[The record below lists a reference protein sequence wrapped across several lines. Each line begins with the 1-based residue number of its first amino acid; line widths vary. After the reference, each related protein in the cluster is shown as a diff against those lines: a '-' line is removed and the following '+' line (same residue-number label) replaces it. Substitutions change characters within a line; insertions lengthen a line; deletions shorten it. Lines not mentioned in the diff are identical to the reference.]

1 MRTKTHKINN
11 EAKSYLANLL
21 ATENLTVVHKKVK
34 TASFDVKNRVLTLP
48 IWKHMSNDIIDLL
61 VAHEI
66 GHALYTHLDEW
77 KSALDEGLPH
87 SFLNVIEDARI
98 EKLVK
103 RKYPG
108 IVRSFV
114 NGYRELI
121 DNNFFG
127 TKDKDVNQMLLI
139 DRLNM
144 HFKTSIVKSDIEF
157 TTAEQLIVKK
167 MENLETFND
176 VVVLARELSEYCKDE
191 AETKGLD
198 QHDMADTE
206 DYDDEDSGYQ
216 DSDSDN
222 TDNNDE
228 DSDESGKSKY
238 SDDDSDDNEDSD
250 SDNDGE
256 TTGQRGQQNIDEG
269 ESTEYKPSAET
280 DNYWEDNK
288 DKLIDEKC
296 KDNVYANIHQ
306 FKNIKDFILDYKTVL
321 SDFKSARF
329 NSFREDSAYGSSYKS
344 SYQTLITEY
353 KKFQRSNS
361 KSVNYM
367 VKEFEMKK
375 AATAYTRTK
384 QDKSGVV
391 DPLKL
396 HSYKYNDDIFKRL
409 TITPDGKNHGM
420 MMFIDWSGS
429 MSDKLTPTIH
439 QLMNLVM
446 FCRKVNI
453 PYEVYAFSNSG
464 RNARY
469 HFSDEVGTAKK
480 PQYQSGDLTI
490 DTYLKL
496 INFASSRMTAKE
508 HEEAMSNLYGVS
520 IKFEDYMGR
529 SRYRRG
535 YDYDMND
542 AWKSYALEIPQG
554 YGLSSTPLNCTI
566 AAAMT
571 MVPMFQN
578 KYSIDKMNTIFLTD
592 GCSDGNEYIVLSKE
606 EAEESKKNN
615 GRHWGSDDHGNCY
628 TSFSYDSNLILRNK
642 SNKKNYNSNSN
653 YRDGMT
659 ESLLRA
665 LKDHTG
671 TTLTG
676 FFISGTKRLD
686 RYTLDKYFPQYNHY
700 DNDTKI
706 FDRPKVMAEFRKN
719 KCLVVKENTGYDE
732 FYLLA
737 GDDMKITDGQMAT
750 PSDNAKKGEI
760 KRLFTQNLKSNR
772 SSRIVM
778 NKFITQVA

>member
-1 MRTKTHKINN
+1 MTKKNTINT

-21 ATENLTVVHKKVK
+21 ATENLTVVHRKVK

-66 GHALYTHLDEW
+66 GHALYTKEDEW

-144 HFKTSIVKSDIEF
+144 HFKTSIVKSDVEF

-206 DYDDEDSGYQ
+206 DYDDEDSDYQ

-256 TTGQRGQQNIDEG
+256 TTGQRGQQNVDEG

-288 DKLIDEKC
+288 DKLVDDKC

-321 SDFKSARF
+321 SDFKSSRF

-344 SYQTLITEY
+344 SYPTLIAEY

-375 AATAYTRTK
+375 AATAYTRSK

-480 PQYQSGDLTI
+480 PKYQPGDLTI
-490 DTYLKL
+490 DSYLKL

-520 IKFEDYMGR
+520 IKYEDYMGSR
-529 SRYRRG
+529 RYRG
-535 YDYDMND
+535 YNDDTND
-542 AWKSYALEIPQG
+542 AWKTYALEIPQG

-571 MVPMFQN
+571 MVPQFQN

-592 GCSDGNEYIVLSKE
+592 GCSDGNEYIILSKE
-606 EAEESKKNN
+606 EAEERQELNT
-615 GRHWGSDDHGNCY
+615 GRWSTDDDGNYCS
-628 TSFSYDSNLILRNK
+628 SFSYDSNLILRNK

-659 ESLLRA
+659 ESLLQA

-700 DNDTKI
+700 DNNTKV